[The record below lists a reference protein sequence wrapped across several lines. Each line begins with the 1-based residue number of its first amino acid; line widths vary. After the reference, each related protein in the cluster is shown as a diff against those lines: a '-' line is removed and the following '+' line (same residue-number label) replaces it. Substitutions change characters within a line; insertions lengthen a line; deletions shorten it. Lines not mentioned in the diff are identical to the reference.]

1 MKVPL
6 GAAEIRELIPHRYPF
21 LLVDRIVEL
30 EPGVRAVG
38 IKNVTQNE
46 PFFQGHFPDY
56 PVMPGVLIIE
66 AMAQVGAVG
75 VMAGG
80 EHKEKLALFAG
91 IDGVEVPPAGGARR
105 RSDHGGGD
113 RSPQGSGRAGHGP
126 GRGRRRAGL
135 RGPAHVRLRREGRG
149 RVIEA
154 GRVAVVTGGTRG
166 IGRTIAM
173 RLAAEGANVA
183 VSYRSNDEAAEETAA
198 SVRAEGVKCAVF
210 KGDVASPGDVQAL
223 FKGVSDE
230 FGRVDILV
238 NNAGITRDN
247 LMMRMKEDEF
257 DEVLRTNLG
266 GTYLCTR
273 AALRPMI
280 RARWGRIVNV
290 SSVVGLVGN
299 AGQANYAASKAG
311 IIGFT
316 KSVAREVAQRGITA
330 NTVAPGYVETELT
343 GSLPEEVK
351 DQIRNQVPM
360 GRFGEAVEVA
370 EVVAFLA
377 GEGAG
382 YVTGQTIAVDGGM
395 TMQ

>member
-1 MKVPL
+1 
-6 GAAEIRELIPHRYPF
+6 
-21 LLVDRIVEL
+21 
-30 EPGVRAVG
+30 
-38 IKNVTQNE
+38 
-46 PFFQGHFPDY
+46 
-56 PVMPGVLIIE
+56 
-66 AMAQVGAVG
+66 
-75 VMAGG
+75 
-80 EHKEKLALFAG
+80 
-91 IDGVEVPPAGGARR
+91 
-105 RSDHGGGD
+105 
-113 RSPQGSGRAGHGP
+113 
-126 GRGRRRAGL
+126 
-135 RGPAHVRLRREGRG
+135 
-149 RVIEA
+149 
-154 GRVAVVTGGTRG
+154 
-166 IGRTIAM
+166 
-173 RLAAEGANVA
+173 
-183 VSYRSNDEAAEETAA
+183 
-198 SVRAEGVKCAVF
+198 VKCAVF
-210 KGDVASPGDVQAL
+210 KGDVASPADVQAL
-223 FKGVSDE
+223 FKGVSDV

>member
-1 MKVPL
+1 
-6 GAAEIRELIPHRYPF
+6 
-21 LLVDRIVEL
+21 
-30 EPGVRAVG
+30 
-38 IKNVTQNE
+38 
-46 PFFQGHFPDY
+46 
-56 PVMPGVLIIE
+56 
-66 AMAQVGAVG
+66 
-75 VMAGG
+75 
-80 EHKEKLALFAG
+80 
-91 IDGVEVPPAGGARR
+91 
-105 RSDHGGGD
+105 
-113 RSPQGSGRAGHGP
+113 
-126 GRGRRRAGL
+126 
-135 RGPAHVRLRREGRG
+135 
-149 RVIEA
+149 VIEE
-154 GRVAVVTGGTRG
+154 GRVAIVTGGTRG
-166 IGRTIAM
+166 IGRAIAL

-183 VSYRSNDEAAEETAA
+183 VSYRSSDDAAEETAEVA
-198 SVRAEGVKCAVF
+198 RAAGVKCEVF
-210 KGDVASPGDVQAL
+210 KGDVASSEDVQVL
-223 FKGVSDE
+223 FKGVSDV

-238 NNAGITRDN
+238 NNAGVTRDN
-247 LMMRMKEDEF
+247 IMMRMKDDEF

-273 AALRPMI
+273 AALRPMV

-330 NTVAPGYVETELT
+330 NAVAPGYVETELT

-351 DQIRNQVPM
+351 DRIRSQVPM
-360 GRFGEAVEVA
+360 GRFGEAEEVA